1 MKKRMKMMKRKTKKT
16 DLTEPEKITLK
27 RKIAVRLEGVYD
39 TKTAMVRARYIDRW
53 NEMCGGKYTLE
64 HPVVHVEWEL
74 CDLNNQRLLMKGKR
88 EEFFERAH
96 LTEEEKQIYLTG
108 TDNAGDPYT
117 YIEGLKLRKET
128 GRALKMVVKRKV

>member
-1 MKKRMKMMKRKTKKT
+1 MKKRKSEKKE
-16 DLTEPEKITLK
+16 LSEPEKVTLK
-27 RKIAVRLEGVYD
+27 RKIAVKLEGVYD

-64 HPVVHVEWEL
+64 HPVVHLEWEL
-74 CDLNNQRLLMKGKR
+74 CDLNNQRLLMKGNR
-88 EEFFERAH
+88 EEFFARAH

-108 TDNAGDPYT
+108 TDNSGEPYT

-128 GRALKMVVKRKV
+128 GRALKMVVKKKI

>member
-1 MKKRMKMMKRKTKKT
+1 MKRKNQKKE
-16 DLTEPEKITLK
+16 LTEPEKITLK
-27 RKIAVRLEGVYD
+27 EKIAVRLEGVYD
-39 TKTAMVRARYIDRW
+39 SKTAMVRAKYLDRW

-64 HPVVHVEWEL
+64 HPVVHLEWEL

-88 EEFFERAH
+88 EEFFARAH

-108 TDNAGDPYT
+108 TDNSGEPYT

-128 GRALKMVVKRKV
+128 GRALKMVVKRKI